1 MTKQKNNIYYTKIN
15 IDGESHLFICEKDK
29 SGKYFVPKG
38 EKSLCTGN
46 AKIGKR
52 IAVSKFYASSEVF
65 SLEVKRGIF
74 YREDY
79 HKMFVMHFLGG
90 LVEVMPKEV
99 CYKCL
104 LTVVSI

>member
-1 MTKQKNNIYYTKIN
+1 MTRQKNNIYYTKIDMVN
-15 IDGESHLFICEKDK
+15 GSDSHLFICQKDN
-29 SGKYFVPKG
+29 SGKYFVTKG
-38 EKSLCTGN
+38 AKSLCER
-46 AKIGKR
+46 GKR
-52 IAVSKFYASSEVF
+52 IVVPKLYTTSEVF

-90 LVEVMPKEV
+90 CVEVMPKEV